1 MAKKYQ
7 KAFDSSIFKNVK
19 QPTFTLKGVE
29 YLNCGIDLRTNI
41 VTIKNIKSGNYG
53 EIDFYKLQKKL
64 KDENISSL

>member
-64 KDENISSL
+64 KDDKKG

>member
-1 MAKKYQ
+1 MAKTYQ
-7 KAFDSSIFKNVK
+7 KAFKASIFKDVK

-41 VTIKNIKSGNYG
+41 VTIKNIESGNYG

>member
-53 EIDFYKLQKKL
+53 EIDF
-64 KDENISSL
+64 

>member
-7 KAFDSSIFKNVK
+7 KVFKASVFKDVK
-19 QPTFTLKGVE
+19 QPIFTIKGVE

-53 EIDFYKLQKKL
+53 EIDFYKLQKKID
-64 KDENISSL
+64 DEK

>member
-29 YLNCGIDLRTNI
+29 YPNCGIDLRTNI

-64 KDENISSL
+64 KDDKKG